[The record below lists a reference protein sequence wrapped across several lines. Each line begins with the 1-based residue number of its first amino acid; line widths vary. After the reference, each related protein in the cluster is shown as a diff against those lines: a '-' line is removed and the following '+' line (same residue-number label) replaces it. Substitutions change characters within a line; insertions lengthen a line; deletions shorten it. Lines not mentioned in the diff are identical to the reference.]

1 MIDVGH
7 WKWTILADEA
17 RSIQALPIIKSAK
30 CSINRAIELL
40 ILNSTKSRCEK
51 SKQVFSAC
59 KSKLNEILSIG
70 HKRPHT
76 NPMLL
81 TCQVAVAVGPHLLLL
96 GGLDRDENIDVLLII
111 RLELDGEREERNN
124 AEIDARL
131 VQKRRQRELE
141 EKRLQ
146 EERLREEESRK
157 NRETLLED
165 NEKKKMS
172 VEDYLSSLPP
182 KSVAPAVTLKG
193 ATSRTI
199 WVEWPKVTVNSRG
212 MSLHDDEVE
221 YRLFVRGRF
230 VDLQDGQAVVFQAQC
245 SDFQPHYIQ
254 SADFVD
260 GIVEAKIIKRHAM
273 GMFDLVLP
281 DGEIVI
287 NIPRKRIAPLNIG
300 WELVFVGRDE
310 TEYLYDA
317 VPQRIVETEK
327 DFFLT
332 IEFALETVGT
342 EMPID
347 EPSLPSTI
355 RRFSTNGC
363 KGAALDYDSTRE
375 VEGYG
380 KGPQL
385 L

>member
-1 MIDVGH
+1 
-7 WKWTILADEA
+7 
-17 RSIQALPIIKSAK
+17 
-30 CSINRAIELL
+30 
-40 ILNSTKSRCEK
+40 
-51 SKQVFSAC
+51 
-59 KSKLNEILSIG
+59 
-70 HKRPHT
+70 
-76 NPMLL
+76 
-81 TCQVAVAVGPHLLLL
+81 
-96 GGLDRDENIDVLLII
+96 
-111 RLELDGEREERNN
+111 
-124 AEIDARL
+124 
-131 VQKRRQRELE
+131 
-141 EKRLQ
+141 
-146 EERLREEESRK
+146 
-157 NRETLLED
+157 
-165 NEKKKMS
+165 
-172 VEDYLSSLPP
+172 
-182 KSVAPAVTLKG
+182 
-193 ATSRTI
+193 
-199 WVEWPKVTVNSRG
+199 

-273 GMFDLVLP
+273 GM
-281 DGEIVI
+281 
-287 NIPRKRIAPLNIG
+287 
-300 WELVFVGRDE
+300 
-310 TEYLYDA
+310 YLYDA

-375 VEGYG
+375 
-380 KGPQL
+380 
-385 L
+385 